1 MKLPDLTLSSQQ
13 HRALSLLAVLTILPH
28 GLHFPPSVNLYLLLL
43 TIWQLVSLRWHRF
56 RPGRWSLIAATLG
69 GVAVVFNEYHT
80 LIGYLAGVA
89 LLAVMFLLK
98 VLEVRRR
105 RDLTVSLYIAYFVVV
120 THFLFD
126 QSFTLA
132 IYLFAVMV
140 TATALL
146 MESQRVIESRHLT
159 DPLYKTLVMSLQ
171 AIPLTLILF
180 VVFPRIS
187 HPLWH
192 IGLDSSGVTGMSD
205 RVRPGTISELAI
217 SEEVAFRVQF
227 DDTPPT
233 PQQRYWRGLVIWD
246 TDGFSWFNQ
255 TGSPF
260 WKLSQDTDT
269 PLIHYE
275 VFLEAHQQPWL
286 YSLDLPLNS
295 PPQAQL
301 TGDRQLLTRRSV
313 NHPINYR
320 LVSSPEQHDHRI
332 TPDLRQR
339 ALTLPENV
347 TQREID
353 LAMKWKQSAGS
364 DVELVQNALD
374 HFHNQPF
381 VYTLTPPLYPENP
394 IDEFLFDGRE
404 GFCEHYATAF
414 TQLMRMAGIPSRL
427 ILGYQGGEYN
437 ELGDYFIIRQSDAH
451 AWSEVWLEGRGWI
464 RVDPTAAVAPERIRY
479 PILNQDRRPGSP
491 VSFLIN
497 RSDFIGQSLRSLTLF
512 LDNANVQWRRWVV
525 GYSREHQ
532 FSLMREF
539 GLQNLSHL
547 EWGLMVA
554 GLIGVILLSVAFSLM
569 SKGRHKR
576 PQVVQAY
583 ERFCQR
589 LARIGI
595 NRTPQEGPLDYAR
608 RASRERPDLS
618 APISRITSCYIQL
631 RYGPD
636 NNTSQLHH
644 LQQEVRAFHPRRSRR
659 RL

>member
-1 MKLPDLTLSSQQ
+1 MKLPELTLSSQQ
-13 HRALSLLAVLTILPH
+13 HRALSLISVLTILPH
-28 GLHFPPSVNLYLLLL
+28 GLHFSPPLNLYLLLL
-43 TIWQLVSLRWHRF
+43 IIWQLASLRWRRF
-56 RPGRWSLIAATLG
+56 YPGRWSLIAATLG
-69 GVAVVFNEYHT
+69 GVAVVFNEYHS
-80 LIGYLAGVA
+80 LVGYQAGVA

-105 RDLTVSLYIAYFVVV
+105 RDLTVTLYIAYFVVV

-132 IYLFAVMV
+132 IYLFTVMV
-140 TATALL
+140 AATALL
-146 MESQRVIESRHLT
+146 MESQRVNDSVRLI

-171 AIPLTLILF
+171 AIPLALILF

-192 IGLDSSGVTGMSD
+192 FSLNSSGVTGMSD
-205 RVRPGTISELAI
+205 RVRPGMISDLVT

-227 DDTPPT
+227 DGTPPM
-233 PQQRYWRGLVIWD
+233 PEQRYWRGLVIWD
-246 TDGFSWFNQ
+246 TDGISWFNQ

-260 WKLSQDTDT
+260 WKLTQDTDT

-275 VFLEAHQQPWL
+275 VFLEAHHQPWL
-286 YSLDLPLNS
+286 YSLDLPLNN
-295 PPQAQL
+295 PPQAVL
-301 TGDRQLLTRRSV
+301 TGDRQLLTPRPV

-320 LVSSPEQHDHRI
+320 LDSSTEQHDRRI
-332 TPDLRQR
+332 TAGLRQR

-353 LAMKWKQSAGS
+353 LVMKWKQSAGS
-364 DVELVQNALD
+364 DAQLVQHALD
-374 HFHNQPF
+374 HFHDQPF
-381 VYTLTPPLYPENP
+381 VYTLTPPLYPDNP
-394 IDEFLFDGRE
+394 IDEFLFEERE

-414 TQLMRMAGIPSRL
+414 TQLMRLAGIPSRL
-427 ILGYQGGEYN
+427 ILGYQGAEYN
-437 ELGDYFIIRQSDAH
+437 KLGDYFIVRQSDAH

-479 PILNQDRRPGSP
+479 PILNQDSLPGSP
-491 VSFLIN
+491 VSFLIG
-497 RSDFIGQSLRSLTLF
+497 RSGFLGQSLRELTLL

-532 FSLMREF
+532 FSLMRQF
-539 GLQNLSHL
+539 GFQHLTHL

-554 GLIGVILLSVAFSLM
+554 GLIGVILLSVTLSLM
-569 SKGRHKR
+569 RKGRHRR
-576 PQVVQAY
+576 PQVVRAY
-583 ERFCQR
+583 ARFCQS

-595 NRTPQEGPLDYAR
+595 SRTPQEGPLDYAR
-608 RASRERPDLS
+608 RASRVRPDLS
-618 APISRITSCYIQL
+618 APISRITSYYIQL

-636 NNTSQLHH
+636 SHPAQLQN
-644 LQQEVRAFHPRRSRR
+644 LQQEVRAFHPGRSPRRP
-659 RL
+659 